1 MGEISI
7 TLDDVETILHLPIV
21 GTLHD
26 FQALRTDEAVL
37 LLVELLV
44 VSPEVSI
51 AETGQCGEPY
61 VHMQ

>member
-1 MGEISI
+1 M
-7 TLDDVETILHLPIV
+7 LDDVAALLHLPIV
-21 GTLHD
+21 DALHD
-26 FQALRTDEAVL
+26 FQPLRTDEAVL